1 MFCLADVAGQFP
13 EGNSQ
18 LSDRGDLRDAMS
30 LRGRFRGSGVSDLE
44 SGGEREGKGGRGAAG
59 EGD

>member
-1 MFCLADVAGQFP
+1 
-13 EGNSQ
+13 
-18 LSDRGDLRDAMS
+18 MS

-59 EGD
+59 EGDQPDGSGTAGNL